1 MGEAVPARSEAKEME
16 EEVRQLERSDLE
28 EYRCTGRWSDEEQEA
43 WYERRDLV
51 SREWDV
57 AERLSFAAGFD
68 FTDRHGKRH
77 LLTKESI
84 VARNV
89 EATKESPRRSVVAEC
104 RP

>member
-28 EYRCTGRWSDEEQEA
+28 EYRRTGRWSDEKQEA

-57 AERLSFAAGFD
+57 AERLSFAAGS
-68 FTDRHGKRH
+68 RK
-77 LLTKESI
+77 KAS
-84 VARNV
+84 
-89 EATKESPRRSVVAEC
+89 SPGL
-104 RP
+104 